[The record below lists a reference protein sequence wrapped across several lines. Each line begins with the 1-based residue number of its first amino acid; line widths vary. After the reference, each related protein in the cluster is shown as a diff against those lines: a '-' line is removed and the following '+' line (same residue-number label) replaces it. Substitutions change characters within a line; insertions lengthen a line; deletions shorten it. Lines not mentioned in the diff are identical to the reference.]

1 MKLNKKFLSLLLAFA
16 MIFSCFA
23 DIIPVAASSL
33 PKEKTEELKGVK
45 KGNKLEFAFE
55 IPQNKSTRE
64 RAYTTDDGLGVSA
77 YDFEAQGAGQ
87 NDTKIELITKGL
99 KGSNFDWTA
108 LPNSE
113 FKLIA
118 KWNTIDG
125 QSHEK
130 IIGPITKDGVREFN
144 VDWPVDGTLKGKAQL
159 VSEYGQNIGIRVKF
173 TPATGKGY
181 SGEFTFKVTLKE
193 LAEPRADVNM
203 LTHMEEN

>member
-1 MKLNKKFLSLLLAFA
+1 MKLNKKFLSLLLAFV

-64 RAYTTDDGLGVSA
+64 RAYTTDDGLDVSA

-87 NDTKIELITKGL
+87 NDTKIELITNGL
-99 KGSNFDWTA
+99 NGGDFDWTA

-118 KWNTIDG
+118 KWKTIDG
-125 QSHEK
+125 KSHEK
-130 IIGPITKDGVREFN
+130 
-144 VDWPVDGTLKGKAQL
+144 QL
-159 VSEYGQNIGIRVKF
+159 VQ
-173 TPATGKGY
+173 
-181 SGEFTFKVTLKE
+181 
-193 LAEPRADVNM
+193 
-203 LTHMEEN
+203 